1 MRLFSAGGGRTI
13 AGAIAITL
21 LIGTAAACG
30 SDNSSGSSGSTG
42 SAATL
47 LSKALSDYFSGQI
60 NVAKGEFQQV
70 VQMDP
75 KNKYGWYNLGVI
87 AQYAGDKKQ
96 AADDYNK
103 ALELDPQ
110 FEPVLYNLG
119 VLRYGASDWQGAVDY
134 LRRATAVNAK
144 DASAWWN
151 LGLALAHWHKDTATD
166 QEAKDALNK
175 ALKLNPNLVPPRAT
189 GASGS
194 SGATGSS
201 GTSGASGAAVTTTTG

>member
-21 LIGTAAACG
+21 IIGTMAACG
-30 SDNSSGSSGSTG
+30 SDNSGGSAGSTG
-42 SAATL
+42 TAATL
-47 LSKALSDYFSGQI
+47 LSKALSDYFSGNI
-60 NVAKGEFQQV
+60 EVAKGEFQQV
-70 VQMDP
+70 VNLDP

-87 AQYAGDKKQ
+87 AQYSGDKKQ

-110 FEPVLYNLG
+110 FESVLYNLG
-119 VLRYGASDWQGAVDY
+119 VLRYNASDWQGAVNY
-134 LRRATAVNAK
+134 LRRATAINAK
-144 DASAWWN
+144 DANAWWD
-151 LGLALAHWHKDTATD
+151 LGLALAHLHHNATD
-166 QEAKDALNK
+166 KEATDALNK
-175 ALKLNPNLVPPRAT
+175 ALKLNPNLVPNRAKGSS
-189 GASGS
+189 GA